1 MVTQRSGDVI
11 SHVKETIAHGAHAI
25 DVDDVRQL
33 LDLIA
38 RQQFGLA
45 ADELAEIPNPKPASG
60 EYNNG

>member
-11 SHVKETIAHGAHAI
+11 SHVKATIAHGAHAI

-33 LDLIA
+33 LELIE
-38 RQQFGLA
+38 RQGCGA
-45 ADELAEIPNPKPASG
+45 GTDVRDEILNTETSGG

>member
-11 SHVKETIAHGAHAI
+11 SHVKATIAHGAHAI

-33 LDLIA
+33 LALIEH
-38 RQQFGLA
+38 QGCGIGTDVLV
-45 ADELAEIPNPKPASG
+45 EILNPETASG